1 MVLDFNA
8 LEKVVEVPVQIKKI
22 LERPEKET
30 RFTIN
35 VVDEAGKLHSFDAYV
50 VYHNRSRGPAKGG
63 IRLSDTVTMEE
74 TGVLAELMTYKTAL
88 VKLPFGGGK
97 SGICMCP
104 PKYSRVVRE
113 NAIREFVKVIRA
125 DLDQDLYVPAP
136 DMGSGARE
144 MAVIY
149 REMNNR
155 PEVVTG
161 KPVGIGGLPGRTE
174 ATGYG
179 VSTATREGV
188 NNILGREIAG
198 ARVAIQG
205 FGNVG
210 SWAARF
216 LAEQGA
222 KVVAVADISGGYYDE
237 NGLDVVAMQE
247 AALAKGGCLLSE
259 LKDHGFGQ
267 NITNDELLTMEVD
280 VLIPAARENVITNDE
295 LLTMEVDVL
304 IPAARENVITEKNA
318 KDVKAKL
325 IVEAA
330 NGPITPEADAIL
342 GAKDLKIVP
351 DILAN
356 SGGVI
361 GSYVEWRKGKRGS
374 IVYVQKTLTTIERLI
389 TRSMEDV
396 LGLAK
401 EKEISLR
408 LAAQGIALQEV
419 VQATKERMG
428 L

>member
-125 DLDQDLYVPAP
+125 DLEQDLYVPAP

-280 VLIPAARENVITNDE
+280 VLIPAARENVIT
-295 LLTMEVDVL
+295 
-304 IPAARENVITEKNA
+304 EKNA

-342 GAKDLKIVP
+342 GAQDLKIVP

>member
-1 MVLDFNA
+1 M
-8 LEKVVEVPVQIKKI
+8 
-22 LERPEKET
+22 
-30 RFTIN
+30 
-35 VVDEAGKLHSFDAYV
+35 
-50 VYHNRSRGPAKGG
+50 
-63 IRLSDTVTMEE
+63 
-74 TGVLAELMTYKTAL
+74 
-88 VKLPFGGGK
+88 
-97 SGICMCP
+97 
-104 PKYSRVVRE
+104 
-113 NAIREFVKVIRA
+113 
-125 DLDQDLYVPAP
+125 
-136 DMGSGARE
+136 
-144 MAVIY
+144 
-149 REMNNR
+149 
-155 PEVVTG
+155 
-161 KPVGIGGLPGRTE
+161 
-174 ATGYG
+174 
-179 VSTATREGV
+179 
-188 NNILGREIAG
+188 
-198 ARVAIQG
+198 
-205 FGNVG
+205 
-210 SWAARF
+210 
-216 LAEQGA
+216 
-222 KVVAVADISGGYYDE
+222 AVADISGGYYDE

-267 NITNDELLTMEVD
+267 N
-280 VLIPAARENVITNDE
+280 ITNDE

>member
-125 DLDQDLYVPAP
+125 DLEQDLYVPAP

-280 VLIPAARENVITNDE
+280 VLIPAARENVIT
-295 LLTMEVDVL
+295 
-304 IPAARENVITEKNA
+304 EKNA

>member
-280 VLIPAARENVITNDE
+280 VLIPAARENVIT
-295 LLTMEVDVL
+295 
-304 IPAARENVITEKNA
+304 EKNA

-342 GAKDLKIVP
+342 GAQDLKIVP

>member
-280 VLIPAARENVITNDE
+280 VLIPAARENVIT
-295 LLTMEVDVL
+295 
-304 IPAARENVITEKNA
+304 EKNA

>member
-1 MVLDFNA
+1 MVLDFTA
-8 LEKVVEVPVQIKKI
+8 LEKVVDIPAQIRKV

-30 RFTIN
+30 RFNIN
-35 VVDEAGKLHSFDAYV
+35 VVDEEGQLHSFDAYV
-50 VYHNRSRGPAKGG
+50 VYHSRSRGPAKGG
-63 IRLSDTVTMEE
+63 IRLSTTVTLEE
-74 TGVLAELMTYKTAL
+74 TQVLAELMTYKTAL

-97 SGICMCP
+97 SGICFDP
-104 PKYSRVVRE
+104 TKYSRVVKE
-113 NAIREFVKVIRA
+113 NVIREYVKVVKG
-125 DLDQDLYVPAP
+125 DLAADLYVPAP
-136 DMGSGARE
+136 DMGSGPRE

-161 KPVGIGGLPGRTE
+161 KPVSIGGLAGRTE
-174 ATGYG
+174 ATGFG
-179 VSTATREGV
+179 VATATREGIA
-188 NNILGREIAG
+188 NILGREVAG
-198 ARVAIQG
+198 TRVAIQG

-216 LAEQGA
+216 LAEMGA
-222 KVVAVADISGGYYDE
+222 KVVAVADITGGYYDA
-237 NGLDVVAMQE
+237 NGLDVVAMQQ
-247 AALAKGGCLLSE
+247 AALAKGGCLLRD
-259 LKDHGFGQ
+259 LKEHGFGQ
-267 NITNDELLTMEVD
+267 DISNDELLTMDVD
-280 VLIPAARENVITNDE
+280 VLIPAAC
-295 LLTMEVDVL
+295 
-304 IPAARENVITEKNA
+304 ENVITEANA

-330 NGPITPEADAIL
+330 NGPVTPEADAIL
-342 GAKDLKIVP
+342 GAKAIGVVP

-361 GSYVEWRKGKRGS
+361 GSYVEWKKGKTGS
-374 IVYVQKTLTTIERLI
+374 IVYAKKTLSTIERLI
-389 TRSMEDV
+389 TGSMEDV

-401 EKEISLR
+401 EKEVSLR

>member
-1 MVLDFNA
+1 MVLDFTA
-8 LEKVVEVPVQIKKI
+8 LEKVVDIPTPIRKI

-30 RFTIN
+30 RFNIN
-35 VVDEAGKLHSFDAYV
+35 VVDENGQLHSFDAYV
-50 VYHNRSRGPAKGG
+50 VYHSRSRGPAKGG
-63 IRLSDTVTMEE
+63 IRLSTTVTLEE
-74 TGVLAELMTYKTAL
+74 TKVLAELMTYKTAL

-97 SGICMCP
+97 SGICFDP
-104 PKYSRVVRE
+104 SKYSRVVKE
-113 NAIREFVKVIRA
+113 NVIREYVKYVQA
-125 DLDQDLYVPAP
+125 DLAADLYVPAP
-136 DMGSGARE
+136 DMGSGPRE

-161 KPVGIGGLPGRTE
+161 KPVSIGGLAGRTE
-174 ATGYG
+174 ATGFG
-179 VSTATREGV
+179 VATATREGIA
-188 NNILGREIAG
+188 NILGREVAG
-198 ARVAIQG
+198 ARIAIQG

-216 LAEQGA
+216 LAEMGA
-222 KVVAVADISGGYYDE
+222 KVVAVADITGGYYDA

-247 AALAKGGCLLSE
+247 AALAKGGCLLRE

-267 NITNDELLTMEVD
+267 EITNDELLTMDVD
-280 VLIPAARENVITNDE
+280 VLIPAACENV
-295 LLTMEVDVL
+295 L
-304 IPAARENVITEKNA
+304 TEKNA
-318 KDVKAKL
+318 KEIKAKL

-330 NGPITPEADAIL
+330 NGPTTPEADAIL
-342 GAKDLKIVP
+342 GSKGIKIVP

-374 IVYVQKTLTTIERLI
+374 IVYVQKTLATIERLI
-389 TRSMEDV
+389 TGSMEDV

-401 EKEISLR
+401 EKEVSLR
-408 LAAQGIALQEV
+408 LAAHGIALQEV
-419 VQATKERMG
+419 VQATVERMG

>member
-1 MVLDFNA
+1 MVLDFDA
-8 LEKVVEVPVQIKKI
+8 LEKVIAVPRRVRTI
-22 LERPEKET
+22 LEKPEKQT

-35 VVDEAGKLHSFDAYV
+35 VVDEEGKIRSFDAYV

-63 IRLSDTVTMEE
+63 IRLSETVTMEE
-74 TGVLAELMTYKTAL
+74 TEVLAELMTYKTAL

-113 NAIREFVKVIRA
+113 NAIREFVKTIRA

-136 DMGSGARE
+136 DLGSGARE

-179 VSTATREGV
+179 VATATREGIA
-188 NNILGREIAG
+188 NILGREVAG
-198 ARVAIQG
+198 SKVAIQG

-216 LAEQGA
+216 LAELGA
-222 KVVAVADISGGYYDE
+222 KVVAVADISGGYYDAE
-237 NGLDVVAMQE
+237 GLDVVAMQ
-247 AALAKGGCLLSE
+247 AASLQNGRCLL
-259 LKDHGFGQ
+259 KDLASYEFGQ
-267 NITNDELLTMEVD
+267 PITNDELLAMD
-280 VLIPAARENVITNDE
+280 
-295 LLTMEVDVL
+295 VDVL

-318 KDVKAKL
+318 KEVQAQL

-330 NGPITPEADAIL
+330 NGPLTPEADLIL
-342 GAKDLKIVP
+342 ASKGIQIVP

-374 IVYVQKTLTTIERLI
+374 IVHVKKTLATIERLI
-389 TRSMEDV
+389 TGSVEDV
-396 LGLAK
+396 LALSK

-419 VQATKERMG
+419 ITATQERLG

>member
-280 VLIPAARENVITNDE
+280 VLIPAARENVIT
-295 LLTMEVDVL
+295 
-304 IPAARENVITEKNA
+304 EKNT
-318 KDVKAKL
+318 KHVKAKL

>member
-144 MAVIY
+144 MAVIC

-280 VLIPAARENVITNDE
+280 VLIPAARENVIT
-295 LLTMEVDVL
+295 
-304 IPAARENVITEKNA
+304 EKNA

-342 GAKDLKIVP
+342 GAQDLKIVP